1 MLTSDISNADV
12 TLAVHRDEG
21 TGRALIG
28 ADVGGVFVPFYETK
42 LSLFD
47 DFLRAGKQQQDAQRA
62 NEQQQPDQQQPQQ

>member
-12 TLAVHRDEG
+12 SLAVHRDEA

-28 ADVGGVFVPFYETK
+28 ADVDGVFVPFYETK

-47 DFLRAGKQQQDAQRA
+47 DFLRTGKQQQS
-62 NEQQQPDQQQPQQ
+62 EQQSQQSQQ